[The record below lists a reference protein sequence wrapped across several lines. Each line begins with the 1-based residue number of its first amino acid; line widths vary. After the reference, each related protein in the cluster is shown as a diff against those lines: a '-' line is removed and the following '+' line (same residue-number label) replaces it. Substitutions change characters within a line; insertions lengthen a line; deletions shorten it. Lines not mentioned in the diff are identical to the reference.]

1 MRNLIS
7 MFNRIAKQ
15 PHRPNEANIRK
26 LYTMLGIPIPPGL
39 FLALRPPPHPKEQLA
54 AGIHRAS
61 DALTSALPGRQPQ
74 SKDEL
79 GGGDGDAAAEVGK
92 GHLERVS
99 LGD

>member
-1 MRNLIS
+1 MKPIS
-7 MFNRIAKQ
+7 ENCTQCWEFRF
-15 PHRPNEANIRK
+15 P
-26 LYTMLGIPIPPGL
+26 LVS
-39 FLALRPPPHPKEQLA
+39 FLHCVPPPHPKEQLA